1 VTAAQLLVLP
11 VLFPLTGAVLAPIA
25 ARVAGRLP
33 LIIAVACLTGSIVVL
48 IGTATKVFRGHG
60 AILTHFFSNERPLHG
75 QVLGIA
81 FAADPFGVTFAVLTT
96 AVGTALL
103 IGVLSELGEL
113 GPTELGGLASLIQLL
128 LAALVGAALTADTV
142 NLFVWFE
149 VAALASYGLTGF
161 FLERPIAL
169 EAAFKNLVLT
179 SIAGFCVF
187 IGAAMLYA
195 TTGALNFGQLHNAV
209 VAGASAAELLAIAF
223 LVSGFATK
231 AGLVPFHAWL
241 PDTHTPVPGAVSAL
255 FSALMVDLGVVALA
269 RLALQI
275 FPDVAPLRAI
285 LTCLG
290 LTSAVVGSAL
300 ALVQEDL
307 KRLLA
312 WDTVAQTGILMIGFA
327 SRTVDGVAGAV
338 FHLVNH
344 GLFKALLFLCA
355 GAIVHSTG
363 VTKLADMGGLS
374 RRRPLLTL
382 AFTVGALS
390 IAGVPPFNGYASLGM
405 IHDGLSSQPGV
416 LAGALLAQILTV
428 AALGRAAYLGFYRR
442 RADDYD
448 HLEPTRTGMRVALI
462 ALSIGCVAFGI
473 LAKPFVQ
480 HIAGPAAAGLLDPA
494 GYAAGA
500 LGQTVALGASAAHF
514 DYLRTSTIALVV
526 AELALGA
533 VVLTLAVRQNGVP
546 RAVAWLRRIHT
557 GSINDY
563 AMFAGL
569 GIIAVAC
576 ALML

>member
-1 VTAAQLLVLP
+1 
-11 VLFPLTGAVLAPIA
+11 
-25 ARVAGRLP
+25 
-33 LIIAVACLTGSIVVL
+33 
-48 IGTATKVFRGHG
+48 
-60 AILTHFFSNERPLHG
+60 LHG